1 MGNVRL
7 LDAETINQIAAGEVI
22 DRPSSIVKELVENA
36 IDAHSTAIT
45 VEIRGGGIQLLRV
58 TDNGFG
64 IDREDVQPAFLRHAT
79 SKIKNADDLSHIV
92 SLGFR
97 GEALSSIS
105 AVSHVELLTK
115 RQEDM
120 LGTRYVVNGGIE
132 EGISDV
138 GCPNGTTFL
147 VRDVFY
153 NVPARRKFLK
163 SAMTEAGYI
172 TELMYRLA
180 VSHPEISFSFINQGR
195 TALYTS
201 GNGNLRDAIYSVYGR
216 EIAKNLL
223 PVEKQCEGFSVSG
236 YIGRPIAARGN
247 RANENYFLN
256 GRYIQSRVITKAI
269 EEAYKSHI
277 MQHKFPFTCLML
289 TFEPDKIDINVHPSK
304 MEVRIEQQELV
315 YEQLYKVISDT
326 LRQAVLIPDV
336 SIGEEEKK
344 VTPSLPKP
352 PEAYMTKSRQEYQQH
367 VAKEI
372 LAEASPYLAG
382 KQETLPLWSQRK
394 QEPNAENGVTAEKVP
409 VITQPY
415 SKATESQ
422 TPANQI
428 SISSQAVPPKQHFTS
443 ASVAPETIDV
453 NSASTTPAPAPSAH
467 QAKEET
473 LHPSEPTPM
482 SEPIQLSSPAQMDES
497 VQPSTP
503 VQLDEPQQPSA
514 PSVPDYRIIGQV
526 FGTYWMLEV
535 ENQLYMIDQHAA
547 HEKIIYER
555 MVKAYKN
562 KQVMSQQLCPPVIIS
577 LSLREEETY
586 LRYKDRFEALGFELE
601 PFGGHEYRMSAVPVD
616 LYRLTEDELFTSL
629 LDQLIESPVY
639 GPADLILE
647 KIASMSCKAAIK
659 GNTRI
664 SELEARH
671 LVEELMTLENPFQCP
686 HGRPVIITMSKYE
699 MEKKFKRII

>member
-36 IDAHSTAIT
+36 IDAGSTAVT

-58 TDNGFG
+58 TDNGCG

-79 SKIKNADDLSHIV
+79 SKIKNADDLLHIV

-120 LGTRYVVNGGIE
+120 LGTRYVVNGGVE
-132 EGISDV
+132 DGISDV

-201 GNGNLRDAIYSVYGR
+201 GNGNLRDAVYSVYGR
-216 EIAKNLL
+216 EIARNLL

-236 YIGRPIAARGN
+236 YIGKPIAARGN
-247 RANENYFLN
+247 RDNENYFLN
-256 GRYIQSRVITKAI
+256 GRYIRSRIINKAI

-277 MQHKFPFTCLML
+277 MQHKFPFTCLMFS
-289 TFEPDKIDINVHPSK
+289 FEPDKIDINVHPSK

-315 YEQLYKVISDT
+315 YEQLYQVISDT

-336 SIGEEEKK
+336 SLNEKEEKTAA
-344 VTPSLPKP
+344 VLPKP
-352 PEAYMTKSRQEYQQH
+352 PEVYMTKSRQEYRQN

-372 LAEASPYLAG
+372 LAEASPYLTG
-382 KQETLPLWSQRK
+382 NQETLPLWSGRK
-394 QEPNAENGVTAEKVP
+394 QPEEQRSEDG
-409 VITQPY
+409 
-415 SKATESQ
+415 
-422 TPANQI
+422 
-428 SISSQAVPPKQHFTS
+428 
-443 ASVAPETIDV
+443 AS
-453 NSASTTPAPAPSAH
+453 
-467 QAKEET
+467 
-473 LHPSEPTPM
+473 PSESAVSKL
-482 SEPIQLSSPAQMDES
+482 SESEREEPKGSAADADTVSGEASPKL
-497 VQPSTP
+497 QPDIVP
-503 VQLDEPQQPSA
+503 ASA
-514 PSVPDYRIIGQV
+514 MPEYRIIGQV

-547 HEKIIYER
+547 HEKIIFER
-555 MVKAYKN
+555 MVKACKN
-562 KQVMSQQLCPPVIIS
+562 KQVMSQQICPPAIVS

-586 LRYKDRFEALGFELE
+586 LRYQERFEALGFEIE
-601 PFGGHEYRMSAVPVD
+601 PFGGHEYRISAVPVD
-616 LYRLTEDELFTSL
+616 LYRLAEGELFCSL
-629 LDQLIESPVY
+629 LDQLVEAPVY
-639 GPADLILE
+639 GPADVILE

-671 LVEELMTLENPFQCP
+671 LVEELMTLDNPFQCP

-699 MEKKFKRII
+699 MEKRFKRII